1 MEERSRNAESAVS
14 QMQSGDQ
21 SLLLSSDGAG
31 GRAVAK
37 PNGCVDILGADIA
50 AEQRRAMEQQAR
62 SEIEKL
68 TPLETTPGPC
78 FPDRLALRP

>member
-50 AEQRRAMEQQAR
+50 ADTRAMAASA